1 MLSDSYQGDKV
12 ILETKI
18 TVKLPRAV
26 YDWLVADQGGH
37 AKVMKMLDDSGFATE
52 TALIL
57 TYELRQETKLLHN
70 TEKIMTDIMGIIDI
84 AAQEATD
91 RILNT
96 LDDKKMLT

>member
-1 MLSDSYQGDKV
+1 MLNDNYTGEK
-12 ILETKI
+12 ITLETTI
-18 TVKLPRAV
+18 TVTLPRAV

-37 AKVMKMLDDSGFATE
+37 DKVMKMLNDSGFATE

-96 LDDKKMLT
+96 LDDKKMLI